1 MQSHQPTPSSQSTA
15 NPWLRRIWAT
25 LPSIAVIVLIGVIV
39 VLSGWIKSQGE
50 TIKNRKAG
58 ELRREE
64 HATNVVALQLTPGPV
79 SDRINLPG
87 LVRPWLALN
96 VVAEVRGKIV
106 AKKVTEG
113 QVVSKQDILA
123 RIDDRD
129 YRNAHSSARAAYRA
143 AKASL
148 ERITALYRDK
158 LATQTQMDDAV
169 ALVETTQAA
178 MDTAALN
185 LERCTI
191 RSPLSGVV
199 DSLPIEVG
207 QFMNSGDPVAD
218 LLQVD
223 RLKVEVGIPESDVAA
238 VRNVQDFRITIDAL
252 DGAVFEGRYHFLS
265 KSTDSM
271 AMLYKLEIALENPEG
286 AILPDMFARVEIV
299 KRRVSD
305 GLTVPLYSLVTH
317 NDQQAVFV
325 ADNGIAR
332 KKQVALGIQEGWRVQ
347 VTEGVQPGEA
357 VIVVGQR
364 GLNDGDTV
372 NVVRSV
378 ETLEELDQ

>member
-1 MQSHQPTPSSQSTA
+1 MQSQQPTPSSQSTA
-15 NPWLRRIWAT
+15 NPWLRRIWAALPT
-25 LPSIAVIVLIGVIV
+25 LAVIVLVGVIV
-39 VLSGWIKSQGE
+39 VLGAWIKSQGE
-50 TIKNRKAG
+50 IIKTRKAG
-58 ELRREE
+58 ELRQEE
-64 HATNVVALQLTPGPV
+64 HATNVVALQMIPGPV
-79 SDRINLPG
+79 SDRISLPG
-87 LVRPWLALN
+87 LVRPWLSLN

-106 AKKVTEG
+106 AKEVAEG
-113 QVVSKQDILA
+113 QVVSKGHLLA

-129 YRNAHSSARAAYRA
+129 YQNAHSSTRAAYRA
-143 AKASL
+143 AKAAL
-148 ERITALYRDK
+148 DRISALYRDK
-158 LATQTQMDDAV
+158 LATQSQLDDAV

-191 RSPLSGVV
+191 RSPFAGVV
-199 DSLPIEVG
+199 NSLPIEVG

-218 LLQVD
+218 LLQMD

-238 VRNVQDFRITIDAL
+238 VRSVQNYRITIDAL

-265 KSTDSM
+265 KSTDSK
-271 AMLYKLEIALENPEG
+271 AMLYKLEIALENSNG

-299 KRRVSD
+299 KRRVAE

-325 ADNGIAR
+325 AENGIAR
-332 KKQVALGIQEGWRVQ
+332 KKPVTLGIQEGWRIQ
-347 VTEGVQPGEA
+347 LTGGVQPGEA

-364 GLNDGDTV
+364 GLNDGDTI

-378 ETLEELDQ
+378 DSLEELDQ

>member
-1 MQSHQPTPSSQSTA
+1 MQSQQPTPSSQSMA
-15 NPWLRRIWAT
+15 NPWLRRIWAA
-25 LPSIAVIVLIGVIV
+25 LPTFAVIVLIGIIV
-39 VLSGWIKSQGE
+39 VLMAWIKSQGE
-50 TIKNRKAG
+50 IIKTRKAG
-58 ELRREE
+58 ELRQEE
-64 HATNVVALQLTPGPV
+64 HATNVVALHMIPGPV

-106 AKKVTEG
+106 AKEVAEG
-113 QVVSKQDILA
+113 QVVSNEQILA

-129 YRNAHSSARAAYRA
+129 YQNAHFSARAAYRA
-143 AKASL
+143 AKAAL
-148 ERITALYRDK
+148 DRITALYRDK
-158 LATQTQMDDAV
+158 LATQSQLDDAV

-191 RSPLSGVV
+191 RSPLAGVV

-238 VRNVQDFRITIDAL
+238 VRSVQDFRITIDAL

-265 KSTDSM
+265 KSTDSK
-271 AMLYKLEIALENPEG
+271 AMLYKLEIALENATG

-299 KRRVSD
+299 KRRVAD
-305 GLTVPLYSLVTH
+305 GLAVPLYSLVTH

-325 ADNGIAR
+325 AENGIAR
-332 KKQVALGIQEGWRVQ
+332 KKLVTLGIQEGWRIQ
-347 VTEGVQPGEA
+347 LTGGVEPGEA

-378 ETLEELDQ
+378 NSLEELDQ